1 MTTVKE
7 AGLATIDMKLEV
19 IVIPV
24 SDAARAEQFYAI
36 WAGGRTSH
44 RQAQAY
50 SIHPARFRLLGPIR
64 QGPHFGGARLSP
76 ENVLDR
82 F

>member
-24 SDAARAEQFYAI
+24 LMPHARSSFTAI

-50 SIHPARFRLLGPIR
+50 SNSPRTVPPARSNS
-64 QGPHFGGARLSP
+64 ARASLRRRP
-76 ENVLDR
+76 AQPRER
-82 F
+82 T